1 MSVTLVFSN
10 YQSASVDLFSLPA
23 ASFVAVFTYGLIRK
37 ELFCRFGTEAAARC
51 RPATHRR
58 HKITIVPLL
67 TMMKLWIAALL
78 ASSAVAFAPVAT
90 HVGSKQSSS
99 PISMASTVDRFPKDD
114 YSNKPLYQPKSTTPV
129 ADRKVS
135 WLERQTLPDVMIEP
149 SYFLTWAV
157 LALGPLIWWY
167 HPCESV
173 ICRVKLAGGIF
184 VDTSPIFRGYMCIL
198 YYQCTFLTQS
208 LLISSSQLMRQTE
221 LHR

>member
-1 MSVTLVFSN
+1 MRLLIFLACQLLLSWLCLIIDQSVKS
-10 YQSASVDLFSLPA
+10 YSADSGQKPLQDVD
-23 ASFVAVFTYGLIRK
+23 R
-37 ELFCRFGTEAAARC
+37 
-51 RPATHRR
+51 THRR

-67 TMMKLWIAALL
+67 TMMKLLIAALL
-78 ASSAVAFAPVAT
+78 ASGAVAFAPVT
-90 HVGSKQSSS
+90 TNVGSKQSSS

-167 HPCESV
+167 HPCESSV
-173 ICRVKLAGGIF
+173 LRNWRYLCIF
-184 VDTSPIFRGYMCIL
+184 VDTSPISCGCMFIL
-198 YYQCTFLTQS
+198 YYQCTFLTQF